1 MSKQNV
7 LVCFP
12 YAGGNKSSFDIVK
25 KHLSKG
31 VRIIPM
37 NYSSS
42 ELKLYHFFKALLE
55 NLEIQLKE
63 LEGKI
68 TFFGHSIGAIIAYE
82 LAILCGNR
90 LNIHKL
96 VVSAC
101 KPPELLVKS
110 TIFSSGDNAF
120 ENIVRLG
127 GLPTVVLNNPTR
139 LKKEKYKIINDLR
152 ILSHYERVIYPRVNC
167 EIHALSAKKDFL
179 ASEDDMK
186 LWINYTNKK
195 FRENTFATNHIGHY
209 VLVNLIWDN
218 IRSGGRVVCVSS
230 AGHHNSPI
238 RWDDIQFIRG
248 YDKWVAYAQS
258 KTGS

>member
-1 MSKQNV
+1 MSEQNI

-12 YAGGNKSSFDIVK
+12 YAGGNKDSFDIVK

-31 VRIIPM
+31 VRIISM

-42 ELKLYHFFKALLE
+42 AFLLMSKNSTTFFKVFLE
-55 NLEIQLKE
+55 KIEAQLKAQLKE
-63 LEGKI
+63 FEEKI

-139 LKKEKYKIINDLR
+139 LKKEKYKIISDLR
-152 ILSHYERVIYPRVNC
+152 ILSYYDRVIYPRINC

-186 LWINYTNKK
+186 LWSNYTNKK
-195 FRENTFATNHIGHY
+195 FRENTFDGDHFY
-209 VLVNLIWDN
+209 F
-218 IRSGGRVVCVSS
+218 REKS
-230 AGHHNSPI
+230 
-238 RWDDIQFIRG
+238 QE
-248 YDKWVAYAQS
+248 VAKIIS
-258 KTGS
+258 

>member
-1 MSKQNV
+1 MKVVIIGFLISEQNV

-12 YAGGNKSSFDIVK
+12 YAGGNKISFDIVK

-37 NYSSS
+37 SYSSS
-42 ELKLYHFFKALLE
+42 ELLLVSKNSSTFFKALLE

-68 TFFGHSIGAIIAYE
+68 IFFGHSIGAIIAYE

-120 ENIVRLG
+120 ENIARLG
-127 GLPTVVLNNPTR
+127 GLPTVVLNNSTR
-139 LKKEKYKIINDLR
+139 LKKEKYKIISDLR
-152 ILSHYERVIYPRVNC
+152 ILIHYERVIYPRVNC
-167 EIHALSAKKDFL
+167 EIHALSAKKYFL
-179 ASEDDMK
+179 AYEDDMK

-195 FRENTFATNHIGHY
+195 FRENTFDGDHFYFREKSKEVAKI
-209 VLVNLIWDN
+209 I
-218 IRSGGRVVCVSS
+218 SS
-230 AGHHNSPI
+230 
-238 RWDDIQFIRG
+238 
-248 YDKWVAYAQS
+248 
-258 KTGS
+258 